1 MNKEKTV
8 KETLD
13 LLLANATEEE
23 HFTTIRNSV
32 DDFIEEGYNVRRYV
46 GEYNSKY
53 QEFLRNKEIR
63 EWKSI

>member
-1 MNKEKTV
+1 MNKKEKTV

-32 DDFIEEGYNVRRYV
+32 DDFIDEGYNVRRYV

-63 EWKSI
+63 K

>member
-1 MNKEKTV
+1 MKEEKTV

-32 DDFIEEGYNVRRYV
+32 DDFIDEGYNVRHYV

-63 EWKSI
+63 E

>member
-1 MNKEKTV
+1 MKEKTV

-53 QEFLRNKEIR
+53 QEFLRNKR
-63 EWKSI
+63 KRK